1 MNRRLIEYRKIYR
14 STFDMDYYFM
24 RYVKNIL
31 RTKVDA
37 KLLFRNLDNA
47 KSNDELLAKAYVIS
61 SVYCLD
67 PLYLGCNEND
77 AEKVFESYGEVV
89 RILSG
94 VLDICDKL
102 EIASWLHIRA
112 REYLKAADRIVNLEF
127 RKFKYK
133 GQTRTQKQ
141 MVEILINVSRMASE
155 DSPGEKF
162 EELMEIWA
170 LIHHAMWW

>member
-1 MNRRLIEYRKIYR
+1 
-14 STFDMDYYFM
+14 MDYYFM

-37 KLLFRNLDNA
+37 KLLFKNLDNT
-47 KSNDELLAKAYVIS
+47 KSNDELVAKAYVIS

-77 AEKVFESYGEVV
+77 AEKVFESYGEAV
-89 RILSG
+89 RILPD
-94 VLDICDKL
+94 VLDKCDKL

-112 REYLKAADRIVNLEF
+112 REYLKAAEF
-127 RKFKYK
+127 EYK

-141 MVEILINVSRMASE
+141 MVEILIDVSRMASE
-155 DSPGEKF
+155 DSSGEMF
-162 EELMEIWA
+162 EELMDIWA
-170 LIHHAMWW
+170 LIHHVMWW